1 MKYGIWKIHRAV
13 TAAQIEAIPGCTP
26 LLSAI
31 LQQRGLAEEPARSEF
46 LYGGVELLHDPF
58 LLDDMDKAVARM
70 RLAAERKEKIGVYGD
85 YDVDGITSSC
95 MVADWLGSNGFDC
108 TVYIPDR
115 VSEGYGLNRDA
126 IARLHSR
133 GVRLI
138 ITVDC
143 GVTAVEEAAYARSL
157 GMDLIITDHHECAA
171 GALPEAAAVIDPKR
185 PDSRYPNRDL
195 AGVGVAFKLLSALEG
210 EPEPILLRWSDLIA
224 LGTVADVMPL
234 TGENRMLVST
244 GMCKLRF
251 DPLPGLAA
259 LIAQAGAAGRRV
271 NSAIFG
277 YTLAPR
283 LNAAGR
289 LCRTDLAVELLL
301 TEDGDRADE
310 LAQELCELNRS
321 RQQMEQTIWTQSHAL
336 LAEDGVPDGPI
347 VLAGEQWHQGVIGI
361 AASRLAEDYLRPA
374 IMITFDGGEI
384 GKGSC
389 RSFGGFNL
397 YEALA
402 ACSEYLVNF
411 GGHAL
416 AAGLNIRRE
425 QLEVFRRALTA
436 YYNANKP
443 VTDPALEID
452 LELRDP
458 ELLQLYCVESLELL
472 EPYGN
477 ANLRP
482 EMCVMDAY
490 LESAHP
496 IGNGNHL
503 RLSIRK
509 FGQSYACV
517 FFGRTL
523 ESLSAREGDRVDVA
537 FYPQVNEFRGRRNVQ
552 LLVTDL
558 RRADP
563 ITLCRKLLRHER
575 LEPEEARRV
584 CPGRQELVRVW
595 RLLESCGGIVEG
607 RPEAVFHV
615 LDIGGEAG
623 CVCACLMIFQE
634 AGLLQ
639 LSMEDGILSCRIC
652 PGAPRADLEKSE
664 ILKSLRRRAGGGNPG
679 RRN

>member
-1 MKYGIWKIHRAV
+1 MNYGIWKIHHAV
-13 TAAQIEAIPGCTP
+13 TAAQIDAIPGCTP

-31 LQQRGLAEEPARSEF
+31 LQKRGLAEEPTRSEF

-70 RLAAERKEKIGVYGD
+70 RLAAERKEKIAVYGD

-126 IARLHSR
+126 LTRLHSR

-157 GMDLIITDHHECAA
+157 GMDLIITDHHECGA

-185 PDSRYPNRDL
+185 PGSRYPNRDL
-195 AGVGVAFKLLSALEG
+195 AGIGVAFKLLSALEG
-210 EPEPILLRWSDLIA
+210 EPEPVLLRWSDLIA

-234 TGENRMLVST
+234 TGENRMLVSA

-259 LIAQAGAAGRRV
+259 LIARAGAAGRRI
-271 NSAIFG
+271 NSSIFG

-321 RQQMEQTIWTQSHAL
+321 RQQMEQTIWTQSREL
-336 LAEDGVPDGPI
+336 LAEAGVPDGPI

-416 AAGLNIRRE
+416 AAGLNIRRG
-425 QLEVFRRALTA
+425 QLEVFRRAGVT
-436 YYNANKP
+436 NAVCV
-443 VTDPALEID
+443 VT
-452 LELRDP
+452 RYFGGV
-458 ELLQLYCVESLELL
+458 LL
-472 EPYGN
+472 GT
-477 ANLRP
+477 
-482 EMCVMDAY
+482 
-490 LESAHP
+490 
-496 IGNGNHL
+496 GG
-503 RLSIRK
+503 
-509 FGQSYACV
+509 
-517 FFGRTL
+517 
-523 ESLSAREGDRVDVA
+523 
-537 FYPQVNEFRGRRNVQ
+537 
-552 LLVTDL
+552 
-558 RRADP
+558 
-563 ITLCRKLLRHER
+563 LLRAYTAAAADALASAGISEVR
-575 LEPEEARRV
+575 RWLACEVSTPYALYEPVRAAVAALGGVVQETQYAAAVTVCALLPEEA
-584 CPGRQELVRVW
+584 
-595 RLLESCGGIVEG
+595 
-607 RPEAVFHV
+607 
-615 LDIGGEAG
+615 GEAFAAQVRDLTAG
-623 CVCACLMIFQE
+623 RCAVRPVGETERAVPL
-634 AGLLQ
+634 AGSGL
-639 LSMEDGILSCRIC
+639 
-652 PGAPRADLEKSE
+652 
-664 ILKSLRRRAGGGNPG
+664 
-679 RRN
+679 